1 MTDSTNSKL
10 LLERVSGIQC
20 ATSYSNLAD
29 FSCRCRGAASPSQ
42 VRAKKK
48 QTAPGLHQRLSDYLA
63 SQQPQINNSQV
74 AKACSS
80 FRSTKRFIMVTGEAW
95 ARDRYCTVYRD
106 EGWKNNVILC
116 RQNVNVVYTNLKMYH
131 PLQVFPLPVTRT
143 GPTKVKSVVLKKD
156 EYALS
161 IQELFH
167 DSYMIATVVEAMPT
181 IYSIFIQL
189 QLQTFVL
196 WQELVIRIRYRIR
209 NIYTVHTNSRW
220 FFFWR
225 NEFRWWALFTPKNW
239 FTQKFSG
246 RCPFNRVMYFR
257 QVSL

>member
-1 MTDSTNSKL
+1 M
-10 LLERVSGIQC
+10 
-20 ATSYSNLAD
+20 SY
-29 FSCRCRGAASPSQ
+29 
-42 VRAKKK
+42 
-48 QTAPGLHQRLSDYLA
+48 
-63 SQQPQINNSQV
+63 
-74 AKACSS
+74 
-80 FRSTKRFIMVTGEAW
+80 
-95 ARDRYCTVYRD
+95 
-106 EGWKNNVILC
+106 LC
-116 RQNVNVVYTNLKMYH
+116 RQNLNVVYTNLKMYH
-131 PLQVFPLPVTRT
+131 PLQVFPLSLTRT

-181 IYSIFIQL
+181 FYSIFIQL

-239 FTQKFSG
+239 LTQKFSG